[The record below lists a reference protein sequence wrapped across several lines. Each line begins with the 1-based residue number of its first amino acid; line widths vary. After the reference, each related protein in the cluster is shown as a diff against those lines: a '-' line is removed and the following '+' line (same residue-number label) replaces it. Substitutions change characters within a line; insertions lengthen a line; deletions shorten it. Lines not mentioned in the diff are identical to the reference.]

1 MTQATQDLAK
11 TADRTAPFPDTK
23 SKSAALY
30 ARALRVLPGGNSR
43 TTVYFPPYPIYAA
56 RAAGSRVW
64 DVDGVERIDFI
75 NNYSSLIHG
84 HNHPKIVEAVIAQAQ
99 RLLSISLPTEE
110 EIQLA
115 EIVTA
120 RLPGVEQIRFCNS
133 GTEGVMFAIK
143 AARAYT
149 GKAKIAK
156 VEGAYHGSGDT
167 ASVSVNPSPSLWGEP
182 EMPASVLGAGSGP
195 GTAED
200 TVVIP
205 MNDIE
210 NTRRILR
217 RHAAE
222 LAGVIIDPL
231 VKNLGYAPASA
242 EFVKML
248 REETAACG
256 ALLIFDEVYSMRLG
270 FHGAQGALGVLPD
283 ITAMGKIIG
292 GGLPVGAVGG
302 RADIMTE
309 MFDPRAHAKLS
320 HGGTFNANPMTM
332 AAGVAA
338 MALFDRA
345 AFDRLSA
352 LGERLRA
359 GLREAVRIAKVPGT
373 VGGAASMVSL
383 FHMDAE
389 VKTYRDAV
397 AARRS
402 NAQSGV
408 RAETFFRHM
417 LNHGV
422 LMGAPGFFV
431 LSTAVTEDEVDHTI
445 ETALAALRS
454 ME

>member
-1 MTQATQDLAK
+1 M
-11 TADRTAPFPDTK
+11 
-23 SKSAALY
+23 
-30 ARALRVLPGGNSR
+30 
-43 TTVYFPPYPIYAA
+43 
-56 RAAGSRVW
+56 
-64 DVDGVERIDFI
+64 
-75 NNYSSLIHG
+75 
-84 HNHPKIVEAVIAQAQ
+84 IAQAQ

>member
-1 MTQATQDLAK
+1 MTHAAQELAK
-11 TADRTAPFPDTK
+11 SAGQTAPFPDAK
-23 SKSAALY
+23 SRSAALY
-30 ARALRVLPGGNSR
+30 ERALRVLPGGNSR
-43 TTVYFPPYPIYAA
+43 TTVFFPPYPVYAA
-56 RAAGSRVW
+56 RASGSRVW

-84 HNHPKIVEAVIAQAQ
+84 HNHPVIVAAVIAQAQ

-120 RLPGVEQIRFCNS
+120 RLPGVEQVRFCNS

-167 ASVSVNPSPSLWGEP
+167 ASVSVNPSPALWGEP
-182 EMPASVLGAGSGP
+182 ETPASVLGAGSGP
-195 GTAED
+195 GTGQD

-205 MNDIE
+205 MNDVE

-217 RHAAE
+217 RHAAD
-222 LAGVIIDPL
+222 LAGVILDPL
-231 VKNLGYAPASA
+231 VKNLGYAPASL
-242 EFVKML
+242 EFVTML

-256 ALLIFDEVYSMRLG
+256 AMLIFDEVYAMRLG
-270 FHGAQGALGVLPD
+270 FNGAQGALGVLPD
-283 ITAMGKIIG
+283 LTAMGKIIG

-302 RADIMTE
+302 RADIMTKL
-309 MFDPRAHAKLS
+309 FDPRGPAKLS

-338 MALFDRA
+338 MELFDRA

-359 GLREAVRIAKVPGT
+359 GLREAIRIAKVPGT
-373 VGGAASMVSL
+373 VGGATSMVSL
-383 FHMDAE
+383 FHMDVQVA
-389 VKTYRDAV
+389 TYRDAV
-397 AARRS
+397 AARRG
-402 NAQSGV
+402 NAQAGI

-422 LMGAPGFFV
+422 LMAAPGFFV
-431 LSTAVTEDEVDHTI
+431 LSTAITEDEVDHTI
-445 ETALAALRS
+445 ETALTALRS
-454 ME
+454 IE

>member
-1 MTQATQDLAK
+1 M
-11 TADRTAPFPDTK
+11 
-23 SKSAALY
+23 
-30 ARALRVLPGGNSR
+30 PGGNSR

-56 RAAGSRVW
+56 RALGSRVW
-64 DVDGVERIDFI
+64 DVDGVERLDFI

-84 HNHPKIVEAVIAQAQ
+84 HNHPKIVEAIIAQAQ

-110 EIQLA
+110 EVQLA

-120 RLPGVEQIRFCNS
+120 RMPAVEQVRFCNS

-143 AARAYT
+143 AARAWT
-149 GKAKIAK
+149 GRPKIAK

-167 ASVSVNPSPSLWGEP
+167 ASVSVNPSPDKWGDPSE
-182 EMPASVLGAGSGP
+182 PASVAGGGSGP
-195 GTAED
+195 GAAAD

-210 NTRRILR
+210 NTRRIIR
-217 RHAAE
+217 KHGAE
-222 LAGVIIDPL
+222 LAGVVLDPL
-231 VKNLGYAPASA
+231 VKNLGYVAATQG
-242 EFVKML
+242 FVKML
-248 REETAACG
+248 REECDAAG
-256 ALLIFDEVYSMRLG
+256 AMLIFDEVYSMRLG
-270 FHGAQGALGVLPD
+270 FHGAQGALGINPD
-283 ITAMGKIIG
+283 LTAMGKIIG

-302 RADIMTE
+302 RSDIMTAL
-309 MFDPRAHAKLS
+309 FDPRGHAKVS

-338 MALFDRA
+338 MTLFDRA

-359 GLREAVRIAKVPGT
+359 GLREALGIAKVPGT
-373 VGGAASMVSL
+373 VGGATSMVSL
-383 FHMDAE
+383 FHVDANPQ
-389 VKTYRDAV
+389 TYRDV
-397 AARRS
+397 VQSRRS
-402 NAQSGV
+402 NAQAGV
-408 RAETFFRHM
+408 RAEKFFRYM

-445 ETALAALRS
+445 ETALAALRT